1 MKQSI
6 REQFEKDWKK
16 ENCSGLQDCIEGQ
29 ESDDLRHCIHCAAK
43 IYDYSEHLETLL
55 KTERPKAKKI
65 VAEYLKELSPVKKR
79 NEFEKGVAFGMNYLK
94 TRLKLKGE

>member
-6 REQFEKDWKK
+6 RESLKERVEYKK
-16 ENCSGLQDCIEGQ
+16 KLHDRCRDYYN
-29 ESDDLRHCIHCAAK
+29 R
-43 IYDYSEHLETLL
+43 DYSLEEYKGFLQNELMGYETLL